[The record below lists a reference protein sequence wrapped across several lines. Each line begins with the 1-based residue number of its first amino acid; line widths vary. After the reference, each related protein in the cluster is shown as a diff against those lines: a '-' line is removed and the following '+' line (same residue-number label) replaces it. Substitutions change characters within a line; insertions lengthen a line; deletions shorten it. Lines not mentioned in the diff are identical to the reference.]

1 MMQPRRFVVL
11 FLICTWVAVAET
23 GSHFQIYH
31 ESEGKCLAVMNDGK
45 LQLLNC
51 NRNSM
56 AQKFFWG
63 SQHRIY
69 NGYAKQCLVVKESAN
84 WATVVLKVCNEK
96 EELQK
101 WECKNDTFVDLKDK
115 RLHLHYKTSVL
126 HVCNDTQCTS
136 KWRIYGTTE
145 SICSQPQEDLF
156 TILGNSQGKPCMF
169 PFKYENSW
177 YTECTTRN
185 KASDEPWC
193 ATVTDYNDDQ
203 KWGLCPSKSTK
214 HWDQNS
220 VNQDWYLINPS
231 AQLKWHQARM
241 SCRQMGADL
250 LSILEPHEQNFIS
263 GLSQKHSSAL
273 LWIGLNSLSSGNG
286 WQWVDGRP
294 FRYLN
299 WAPGHPSS
307 TPGYNCGIVNTG
319 RASFWE
325 TSDCSQVTGYICR
338 RSSSRGIPTVH
349 PADGNSYRCPKHWLT
364 YRDQCF
370 DLRRLKKVWKEA
382 LAECRRDGGDLASIH
397 DIAEQDFIISQL
409 GYLPTD
415 KLWIGLNDQKIQQL
429 FEWSDGSA
437 VTFTKWELDEPSH
450 VSVLKEDC
458 VLMRGEEGK
467 WADDNCE
474 NDFGFIC
481 KKKAE
486 VVPGGLVTTAP
497 GCSEG
502 WTRHGSFCYQIG
514 SEEKTFEDANQDC
527 LSKDSHLVNVASRFE
542 NAFLTSLVGLRP
554 ERYFWIGLSNKDQKE
569 TFVWTSS
576 ANVRFTHFGP
586 GLPGQQQGCVAM
598 MTGTAAGLWDVLSCT
613 RGEKYICKT
622 LAQGVEPTTAPPT
635 TAPARCADGWKPLGM
650 RDSCYKVYKRYR
662 DGRKTWFESQK
673 YCRDI
678 GGDLLSIHS
687 ELDVKH
693 MRDSDPYDMD
703 DFSLHWSWP
712 DTAWI
717 GLSALDPT
725 SGFVWSDGSSS
736 AFENWDDEEPNNY
749 NGVELCGEIYSYNL
763 KWNDRHCES
772 LNSWICQIRKGVTP
786 NPEPTD
792 SPLVYNKTEDGWIVY
807 DGTEYYINRN
817 LHSMEEA
824 RQYCQRKS
832 GDLVVINGESERVFL
847 WKMMTQMETFYWR
860 SGQYYIGLTID
871 LDQSVQWMDGS
882 PTVFLAWDKD
892 EPGFT
897 NYDENCVVMTSGMGF
912 WMNTN
917 CGKPMPSVC
926 KRASGSPPNATL
938 PPPMSKGGCA
948 LGWTHFDGKCY
959 GFFGK
964 NSEEQKSWEDAR
976 NYCIMKESRLASIL
990 SEEEQVFLVSEL
1002 IDTPVDMWTG
1012 LNSQNR
1018 DSHFLWS
1025 DGKPV
1030 QYLNWAKGHP
1040 YNVPYH
1046 SHHEYFMQFPQTG
1059 SPKCTLLS
1067 RHPENMVGKW
1077 KTASCLEKH
1086 GFICKKD
1093 SDPARPIPTPE
1104 PPGTQHNIG
1113 NGTLV
1118 VVPEHMDWYS
1128 ANQHCKAKTANLAS
1142 VPDMLI
1148 QSVLHRLAYELK
1160 QRLWI
1165 GLNTNETDGY
1175 FKWSDNWLFHFTNW
1189 GLGEPR
1195 SDLPCVFVDVD
1206 GKWKT
1211 DHCNG
1216 TYHPVCKTWSGTI
1229 PTHPPQI
1236 PGRCPD
1242 LEWIPFRGHCYKIE
1256 SSSGGS
1262 WAYAATECRKLG
1274 ASLVTITDP
1283 VENNFL
1289 YSNVEPIRRPNWQYW
1304 IGLYLNYQGQWVW
1317 FDDSPVDY
1325 TNWEDAFVATDRIC
1339 AFLNPFTSKWGM
1351 SSCLGNEY
1359 YICKVDKVIQPP
1371 VTPSITVLP
1380 RHGGPHVYTGIIVVV
1395 LVLLVALAG
1404 LAFLFVRRRGGAT
1417 ITVPPSFENMLY
1429 FGSHRRPDVDI
1440 LTKNM
1445 EVHPEGSQ

>member
-203 KWGLCPSKSTK
+203 KWGLCPSKSATK

-693 MRDSDPYDMD
+693 MR
-703 DFSLHWSWP
+703 P